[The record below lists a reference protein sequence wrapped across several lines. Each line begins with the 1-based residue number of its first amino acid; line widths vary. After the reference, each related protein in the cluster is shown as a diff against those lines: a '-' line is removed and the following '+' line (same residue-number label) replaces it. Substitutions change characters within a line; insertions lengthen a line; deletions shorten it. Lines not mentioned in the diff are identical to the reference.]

1 MTKIDVL
8 TELLKNTD
16 EFLSGAELAKRLS
29 LSRTA
34 VWKAVEQLKA
44 DGYKIESV
52 TRRGYRL
59 MSESDVLSEAGVRKY
74 LTDERLNPV
83 VYDTISSTN
92 TVLKSMAAEGA
103 AEGLC
108 LIAGE
113 QTAGRGRM
121 GRSFYSPSGS
131 GVYMSLLLRPQ
142 MSASD
147 ATRITATAA
156 VAAAETV
163 EEIAGVKADIKWVND
178 IYVGGRKVCGILT
191 EAGMDF
197 ESGLVSYVIVGIGIN
212 TRIPEGDF
220 PEEIRGIA
228 GALTGNGGIPEFRCR
243 IAAGVLDRL
252 MREYDR
258 LGSVECY
265 EKYRS
270 RSLITGKDINILSP
284 GREPI
289 AARAV
294 DIDRDFALIAEL
306 SDGSIKKI
314 SSGEVSIRLK

>member
-1 MTKIDVL
+1 MNNKLICLD
-8 TELLKNTD
+8 
-16 EFLSGAELAKRLS
+16 
-29 LSRTA
+29 
-34 VWKAVEQLKA
+34 
-44 DGYKIESV
+44 SV
-52 TRRGYRL
+52 
-59 MSESDVLSEAGVRKY
+59 D
-74 LTDERLNPV
+74 
-83 VYDTISSTN
+83 STN
-92 TVLKSMAAEGA
+92 TYLKKLAREGCD
-103 AEGLC
+103 EG
-108 LIAGE
+108 
-113 QTAGRGRM
+113 TAGH
-121 GRSFYSPSGS
+121 GRSGRAFYSKGGV
-131 GVYMSLLLRPQ
+131 GVYLSVLLKPECSPESL
-142 MSASD
+142 ASL
-147 ATRITATAA
+147 TPHLA
-156 VAAAETV
+156 VAVQKAIERV
-163 EEIAGVKADIKWVND
+163 CGVKADIKWVND

-191 EAGMDF
+191 EAAMDF

-228 GALTGNGGIPEFRCR
+228 GALTGSGGIPEFRCR

-258 LGSVECY
+258 LGSTECY

-270 RSLITGKDINILSP
+270 RSLVTGKDINILSP

-306 SDGSIKKI
+306 PDGSVKKI